1 MQAID
6 VRSEQMSKSS
16 SKSDVRGRTV
26 IVRGGGAG
34 FGQATA
40 LTLAGHG
47 ARLIIFDRIVDRVTE
62 TADRIVAAGG
72 GEAAPPTP
80 GAARQES
87 LEFGT
92 RESGVIENLTA
103 R

>member
-16 SKSDVRGRTV
+16 SKSDVKGRTV

-34 FGQATA
+34 FGQAAA

-72 GEAAPPTP
+72 RRRRPHPVQRDKRVWSLG
-80 GAARQES
+80 QET
-87 LEFGT
+87 LE
-92 RESGVIENLTA
+92 
-103 R
+103 